1 MKKIKMQII
10 QNFGKILRLEMGANS
25 EEIENVKQESFTK
38 DLIDNFF
45 KQGRS
50 SYAEG
55 LASLYT
61 YERQIPEIAGNKN
74 SRFEKSLWL
83 FFKKRIGIF

>member
-1 MKKIKMQII
+1 
-10 QNFGKILRLEMGANS
+10 MGANS
-25 EEIENVKQESFTK
+25 EEIENVKHESFTK

-55 LASLYT
+55 LEIGRASCR
-61 YERQIPEIAGNKN
+61 ERV
-74 SRFEKSLWL
+74 
-83 FFKKRIGIF
+83 